1 MFRNVV
7 LRAILRLNRTVRR
20 IHTPNVCYLTTSK
33 GRLFRTVLY
42 LNGFYNMVKPAEELE
57 RDLKKACETSEKAIV
72 DLLMVIKKCI
82 SEISKEYRTCLER
95 QINITKSATEVGPVG
110 AHWDDLTKYRV
121 QANDLKQE
129 LANYQALLRTLG
141 QIAHD
146 QSVVAFLTG
155 AKDNMD
161 LISEKYAKLD
171 EAVQEELRENQ
182 KLEMRL
188 LFANRDSILK
198 TANNKKN
205 NS

>member
-1 MFRNVV
+1 MFRNII
-7 LRAILRLNRTVRR
+7 LPAISR
-20 IHTPNVCYLTTSK
+20 IHRTLRWIKPQNFVYIANSK
-33 GRLFRTVLY
+33 GRFFKTVLF
-42 LNGFYNMVKPAEELE
+42 LSGFYNMVKPAGEME
-57 RDLKKACETSEKAIV
+57 RDLKKACETSEKAII
-72 DLLMVIKKCI
+72 DLLLVIKKCI
-82 SEISKEYRTCLER
+82 SEISKEYRLCLER
-95 QINITKSATEVGPVG
+95 QINITKSATDAGPVG

-155 AKDNMD
+155 AKENMD
-161 LISEKYAKLD
+161 LITEKYAKLD
-171 EAVQEELRENQ
+171 EAVQEELKENQ
-182 KLEMRL
+182 KYEMKL
-188 LFANRDSILK
+188 LFASRDSILK